1 MRIFGP
7 TEDTLW
13 TLIAA
18 PAIWGA
24 HFLFSYFLVA
34 YRCAP
39 NAEIFAPIGGT
50 RAAIGAITIVALVL
64 IGLIFRR
71 TWTEWQAGGGGVQ
84 HARDTAEGREHFLEF
99 ATMLLAALSFVAVA
113 FDALPALMIADCR

>member
-1 MRIFGP
+1 MRIFGQ

-24 HFLFSYFLVA
+24 HFLFSYFLAA

-39 NAEIFAPIGGT
+39 NAEIFAQIGGT
-50 RAAIGAITIVALVL
+50 RAAIGVATAVAMGL

-71 TWTEWQAGGGGVQ
+71 AWSEWNLSGGTVQ
-84 HARDTAEGREHFLEF
+84 HARDTAEEREHFLEF
-99 ATMLLAALSFVAVA
+99 ATMLLAALSFAAVA
-113 FDALPALMIADCR
+113 FDALPVLVIADCR